1 MLKNATYLFPEN
13 YWNLSHFV
21 SDLRGLSESSGV
33 PYAMTLW
40 AATFVALLSP
50 VALAGNVLVL
60 AAIWRNPSLRTPS
73 YILLPGLAFTDF
85 STGLI
90 TQPVYVAA
98 KLVRLKIFEGGKDL
112 NIVMGAVTN
121 GCAVLFTSTSLLMI
135 TLMSI
140 ERWLHMTRR
149 SLVTE
154 RRSYIMFAVML
165 LLPIPLA
172 VYRVLFITMG
182 THLLA
187 FDIYFVSILLLCL
200 LVTSVTSSATNQQQ
214 IVSNKFKHTS
224 CPTTLGNHR
233 SILPSTRGR

>member
-21 SDLRGLSESSGV
+21 SDLRGQPESSGV
-33 PYAMTLW
+33 PYAMTLS
-40 AATFVALLSP
+40 AAIF
-50 VALAGNVLVL
+50 VL

-73 YILLPGLAFTDF
+73 YLLLPGLAFTDF

-98 KLVRLKIFEGGKDL
+98 KLVRMKTLEGGKDL

-187 FDIYFVSILLLCL
+187 FD
-200 LVTSVTSSATNQQQ
+200 
-214 IVSNKFKHTS
+214 
-224 CPTTLGNHR
+224 
-233 SILPSTRGR
+233 

>member
-21 SDLRGLSESSGV
+21 SDLRGQPESSGV
-33 PYAMTLW
+33 PYAMTLS
-40 AATFVALLSP
+40 AAIFVALLSP

-73 YILLPGLAFTDF
+73 YLLLPGLAFTDF

-98 KLVRLKIFEGGKDL
+98 KLVRMKTLEGGKDL

-165 LLPIPLA
+165 LLI
-172 VYRVLFITMG
+172 
-182 THLLA
+182 
-187 FDIYFVSILLLCL
+187 SNK
-200 LVTSVTSSATNQQQ
+200 SATNRQQQ
-214 IVSNKFKHTS
+214 IQAHELSHNFGQPSIDFAKYKRSVISGS
-224 CPTTLGNHR
+224 
-233 SILPSTRGR
+233 SIL